1 MLYLVKSNSALKIG
15 STNNLKLRMKDY
27 KTHNPDF

>member
-15 STNNLKLRMKDY
+15 STKDVKTRMKEY
-27 KTHNPDF
+27 KTHNLP